1 MRQRYFFM
9 LNYYKNLEKKYQFV
23 RLILLGCYYILIH
36 KLPIDVADNQS
47 MSFLCCF
54 MSDICF
60 DK

>member
-23 RLILLGCYYILIH
+23 RLILLGCYYILIQ
-36 KLPIDVADNQS
+36 KLSIDVADNQC
-47 MSFLCCF
+47 MSFLCRF

-60 DK
+60 DG